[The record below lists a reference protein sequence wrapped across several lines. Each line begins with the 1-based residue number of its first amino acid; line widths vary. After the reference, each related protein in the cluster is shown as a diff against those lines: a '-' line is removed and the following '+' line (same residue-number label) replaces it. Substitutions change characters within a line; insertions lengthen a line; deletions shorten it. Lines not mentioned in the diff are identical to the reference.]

1 MKIRRTWRN
10 ALKSPDKPRR
20 LAVVRETLAR
30 RVAGLLRGRRK
41 PWVLG
46 GAGVALAALGA
57 VWLFAGDGESGPP
70 DPRAR
75 QYADFDACLLTGRA
89 GVGGPDAVP
98 VWAGMQD
105 ASAETRARVNYVP
118 VMGEQSVKNAGPYLN
133 SLLQRQCDVVLAVG
147 KAQVGV
153 VEAEAG
159 RHPKVRFV
167 VVDGDATAANVTA
180 AASGDRLP
188 ERVADAVREAFK
200 EAGSP
205 RI

>member
-1 MKIRRTWRN
+1 MG
-10 ALKSPDKPRR
+10 
-20 LAVVRETLAR
+20 VVRQTLAR
-30 RVAGLLRGRRK
+30 VAGFLRGWRK

-46 GAGVALAALGA
+46 GVGVALAAIGA
-57 VWLFAGDGESGPP
+57 VWLFSGDEKSGPP

-75 QYADFDACLLTGRA
+75 QYVDFDACLLTGEA
-89 GVGGPDAVP
+89 GIAAGSDAAP
-98 VWAGMQD
+98 VWTGMQD

-118 VMGEQSVKNAGPYLN
+118 VMGEQSAENALPHLN

-153 VEAEAG
+153 AEAEAG

-180 AASGDRLP
+180 AASGDRLS
-188 ERVADAVREAFK
+188 ERVADAVRKAFK
-200 EAGSP
+200 DADLS
-205 RI
+205 RN